1 MLAYCFFSK
10 QNYLLSLCRVESFQN
25 GSTTSK
31 AQIFLVLV
39 SELSKRIMLMLSK
52 MGIAARVCCHHTKS
66 HLCFGPVT
74 FHNSFCSIIV
84 HTESLLL
91 LLVLLHQEQEAY
103 TLWHKLPKCL
113 IQTVQFCGGRF
124 SDKKNA
130 AKINLIQQV
139 PDKHNL
145 LLL

>member
-1 MLAYCFFSK
+1 MSTNILFLRSVSENVSILLFSK
-10 QNYLLSLCRVESFQN
+10 QDYLLSLCRVESFQN

-91 LLVLLHQEQEAY
+91 QLVLLHQEQEAY

-113 IQTVQFCGGRF
+113 IQTVQFCSGRF
-124 SDKKNA
+124 SDKKLLQ
-130 AKINLIQQV
+130 KLI
-139 PDKHNL
+139 
-145 LLL
+145 